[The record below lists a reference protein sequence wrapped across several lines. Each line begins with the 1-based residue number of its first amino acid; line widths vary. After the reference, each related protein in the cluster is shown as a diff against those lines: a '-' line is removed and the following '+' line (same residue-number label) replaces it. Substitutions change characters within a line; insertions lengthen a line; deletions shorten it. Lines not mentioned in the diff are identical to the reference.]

1 MGRLSP
7 QQERDLEV
15 LWDYHQMGHELQPTD
30 AIIGL
35 GSHDLGVAQFS
46 AQLFK
51 SGIAPLVIFTGA
63 NAPTTM
69 ERFPR
74 GEAVHYREEA
84 IRLGIPAAWILVE
97 TKASNTGE
105 NIQFTRDLLAGRGLH
120 VDSIT
125 LVSRPYQQRRAFATC
140 RKLWPEVHVVCASQP
155 LPLGEYILSIGD
167 ARRVADMMVGDT
179 QRIDIYA
186 ERGFA
191 IPQDIPAHVV
201 EAYERLVAAGY
212 TSRLI

>member
-15 LWDYHQMGHELQPTD
+15 LWGYHQMGHKLQPTD

-51 SGIAPLVIFTGA
+51 RDIAPLVIFTGA
-63 NAPTTM
+63 NAPTTI

-84 IRLGIPAAWILVE
+84 IRLGVPDARILLE

-105 NIQFTRDLLAGRGLH
+105 NIQFTRDLLASRGLH

-140 RKLWPEVHVVCASQP
+140 RKLWPEVDVICASQP

-167 ARRVADMMVGDT
+167 AKRVADMMVGDT
-179 QRIDIYA
+179 QRINIYA
-186 ERGFA
+186 KRGFA
-191 IPQDIPAHVV
+191 IPQDIPSHVV
-201 EAYERLVAAGY
+201 EAYERLVAEGF